1 MAHPPDPVRLSRF
14 LSLVLRHDPAA
25 AGVGL
30 DAEGWVGVDELIAG
44 VRATGRVI
52 ERETLHA
59 LVRDDPKRRYAL
71 SEDGARIR
79 ANQGHSVTVA
89 LGLVPVAPP
98 DLLYHGTVA
107 SALASIAATGLER
120 RSRQYVHLS
129 PDVETARAVGRR
141 RGTPVVL
148 PVRAG
153 ALHAQGHAFYRSEN
167 GVWLTD
173 AVPLGFIAFDD
184 AIQN

>member
-1 MAHPPDPVRLSRF
+1 MTRTPDPARLSRF

-25 AGVGL
+25 AGVAL
-30 DAEGWVGVDELIAG
+30 DPEGWVRVDDLIAG
-44 VRATGRVI
+44 SRATGRSLD
-52 ERETLHA
+52 RARLYA
-59 LVRDDPKRRYAL
+59 LVRDDAKRRYAL
-71 SEDGARIR
+71 SEDGTRIR
-79 ANQGHSVTVA
+79 ANQGHSVAVD

-107 SALASIAATGLER
+107 PVLAAIAATGLER
-120 RSRQYVHLS
+120 RSRRHVHLS

-141 RGTPVVL
+141 RGAPVVL

-153 ALHAQGHAFYRSEN
+153 ALHARGHAFYRSAN

-173 AVPLGFIAFDD
+173 AVPPGFIAFED
-184 AIQN
+184 AIGA

>member
-1 MAHPPDPVRLSRF
+1 MAPPFDTVRLSRF

-30 DAEGWVGVDELIAG
+30 DPEGWAGVDELIAG

-52 ERETLHA
+52 DRETLYA

-71 SEDGARIR
+71 AEDGARIR
-79 ANQGHSVTVA
+79 ANQGHSVAVS

-107 SALASIAATGLER
+107 STLASIAATGLER
-120 RSRQYVHLS
+120 RSRRYVHLS
-129 PDVETARAVGRR
+129 PDVDTARAVGRR
-141 RGTPVVL
+141 RGAPVVL

-153 ALHAQGHAFYRSEN
+153 ALHAQGRAFYRSEN
-167 GVWLTD
+167 EVWLTD
-173 AVPLGFIAFDD
+173 AVPPGFIAFDD
-184 AIQN
+184 AIRS

>member
-1 MAHPPDPVRLSRF
+1 MADPLDRVRLSRF

-30 DAEGWVGVDELIAG
+30 DPEGWVGVDEPIAG
-44 VRATGRVI
+44 VRATGRDLD
-52 ERETLHA
+52 RETLYA
-59 LVRDDPKRRYAL
+59 LVRDDPKRRHAL
-71 SEDGARIR
+71 AEDGARIW
-79 ANQGHSVTVA
+79 ANHGHSVTVA
-89 LGLVPVAPP
+89 LGLVSVAPP
-98 DLLYHGTVA
+98 GLLYHGTVA

-129 PDVETARAVGRR
+129 PDVDTARAVGRR

-153 ALHAQGHAFYRSEN
+153 VLHARGHAFYRSEN
-167 GVWLTD
+167 AVWLTD
-173 AVPLGFIAFDD
+173 AVPPGFIAFDD
-184 AIQN
+184 AIQS